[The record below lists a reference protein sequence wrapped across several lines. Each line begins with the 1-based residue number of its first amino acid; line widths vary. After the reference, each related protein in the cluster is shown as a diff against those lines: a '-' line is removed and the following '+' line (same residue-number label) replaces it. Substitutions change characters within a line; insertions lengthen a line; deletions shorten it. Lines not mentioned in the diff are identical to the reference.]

1 MCCRSICPGPSLPIL
16 AGIYISMQEFLGSFR
31 YIYIYIYFLSFF
43 FVVVAYCGVFS
54 LSAISHMGLSR
65 L

>member
-1 MCCRSICPGPSLPIL
+1 MLSLCLPGAIPADTCRHLHLNARVS
-16 AGIYISMQEFLGSFR
+16 GIIQV
-31 YIYIYIYFLSFF
+31 YIYFSFF

>member
-1 MCCRSICPGPSLPIL
+1 MLSLCLPGAIPADTCRHLHLNARVS
-16 AGIYISMQEFLGSFR
+16 GIIQVYIFF
-31 YIYIYIYFLSFF
+31 FSFF

>member
-1 MCCRSICPGPSLPIL
+1 MLSLCLPGAIPADTCRHLYLNARVS
-16 AGIYISMQEFLGSFR
+16 GIIQVYFFF
-31 YIYIYIYFLSFF
+31 FLSFF

-54 LSAISHMGLSR
+54 LTAISHMGLSR

>member
-1 MCCRSICPGPSLPIL
+1 MLSLCLPGAIPADTCRHLHLNARVS
-16 AGIYISMQEFLGSFR
+16 GIIQV
-31 YIYIYIYFLSFF
+31 YIYIFFLSFF